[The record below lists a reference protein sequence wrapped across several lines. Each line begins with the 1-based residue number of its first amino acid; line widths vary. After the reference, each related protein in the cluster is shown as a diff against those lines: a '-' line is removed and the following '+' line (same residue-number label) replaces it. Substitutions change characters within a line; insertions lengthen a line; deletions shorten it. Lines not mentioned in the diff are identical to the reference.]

1 MLPDVNQIR
10 TYMVEFNY
18 ELHKYDNSVFNC
30 SKLQNCVQHQLVR
43 NYFIIYTA
51 NCPYSVR
58 RISNVKTASCKYFQ
72 RDQFSKNARQKIIL
86 WTFNESQELYILAT
100 Y

>member
-1 MLPDVNQIR
+1 MLPDVNQIS

-51 NCPYSVR
+51 NCPYSAVMLKQHLVN
-58 RISNVKTASCKYFQ
+58 IFNVINLLKM
-72 RDQFSKNARQKIIL
+72 
-86 WTFNESQELYILAT
+86 
-100 Y
+100 